1 MYNKAVFTL
10 QIKHQYS
17 NQEMIFYLRLLW
29 RSCLLLLIILVF
41 VSSYLAVRLE
51 KAEEKITH
59 LQMNCQRESFL

>member
-17 NQEMIFYLRLLW
+17 PQEIIFYLRLLW
-29 RSCLLLLIILVF
+29 RTCLLLLIILSF
-41 VSSYLAVRLE
+41 VASYLAVRLE

-59 LQMNCQRESFL
+59 LQMNC